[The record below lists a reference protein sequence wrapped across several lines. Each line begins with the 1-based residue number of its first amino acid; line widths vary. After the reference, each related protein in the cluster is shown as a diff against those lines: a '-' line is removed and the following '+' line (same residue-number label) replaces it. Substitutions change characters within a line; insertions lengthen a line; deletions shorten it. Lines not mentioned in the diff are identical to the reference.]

1 DENGKDVVLKVF
13 VNAPYDRYVTSNARF
28 WHASGIDLK
37 LDAGGFQVNTQSL
50 AAIAAGGIAFQAP
63 EDAAAD
69 EVAAAETEFVLAPDQ
84 TLAMKRPD

>member
-1 DENGKDVVLKVF
+1 DIGSPIYYRRILAGQVTGYALDENGKDVVLKVF

-50 AAIAAGGIAFQAP
+50 AAIAAG
-63 EDAAAD
+63 
-69 EVAAAETEFVLAPDQ
+69 
-84 TLAMKRPD
+84 